1 MRCSVAFAV
10 LFLVC
15 TQLPLCEARKNRRRR
30 KKKNGRAKAAPEDPR
45 FLCHGC
51 EAVIIALGETIRP
64 WGRTDYARIV
74 EKVHDVCQRENFLR
88 FDYPPPKMLRA
99 CQTVVDGNDEL
110 IENTFAENPDMLL
123 SDIAKFICLEKTG
136 FCEGVEANDP
146 IKPTVKNYGKPQP
159 GSDDDDDEDE
169 DPNFQYGSSLR
180 REKPTRV
187 ADQNWITYAEPPLDA
202 DHPPATHQEL

>member
-51 EAVIIALGETIRP
+51 DAVIIALGETIRP

-74 EKVHDVCQRENFLR
+74 EKVQDGCQRENFLR
-88 FDYPPPKMLRA
+88 FDFPPPRCFAHARPSSLATTAHQCFRKLRHA
-99 CQTVVDGNDEL
+99 PLRHCQ
-110 IENTFAENPDMLL
+110 
-123 SDIAKFICLEKTG
+123 FICLERRALRS
-136 FCEGVEANDP
+136 VEANDP

-169 DPNFQYGSSLR
+169 DPNFQYEQFAP
-180 REKPTRV
+180 RETN
-187 ADQNWITYAEPPLDA
+187 ACG
-202 DHPPATHQEL
+202 